1 MGTGNTH
8 GLKTYHTQYTVQPR
22 GYGEHPFVGV
32 ISEGTPGSAPW
43 VRGTLTNQHQR
54 NNQRTVQPRGYGEHC
69 KTLRLRCM
77 RCGSAPWVR
86 GTQTKKADKA
96 KRMRF
101 SPVGTGN
108 TFYTHAAC
116 VRATVQPRGYGEHR
130 LYALRSYVLRGSAP
144 WVRGTHHSGVCC
156 QLLDRFS
163 PVGTGNT
170 LIKIASGFTFAVQPR
185 GYGEHPL
192 RLTLSSH
199 TGGSAPWVRGTHVF
213 SASRFFHRR
222 FSPVGTGN
230 T

>member
-32 ISEGTPGSAPW
+32 ISEGTTGSAPW

-86 GTQTKKADKA
+86 GTHH
-96 KRMRF
+96 
-101 SPVGTGN
+101 TG
-108 TFYTHAAC
+108 AC
-116 VRATVQPRGYGEHR
+116 RE
-130 LYALRSYVLRGSAP
+130 
-144 WVRGTHHSGVCC
+144 
-156 QLLDRFS
+156 LLDRFS